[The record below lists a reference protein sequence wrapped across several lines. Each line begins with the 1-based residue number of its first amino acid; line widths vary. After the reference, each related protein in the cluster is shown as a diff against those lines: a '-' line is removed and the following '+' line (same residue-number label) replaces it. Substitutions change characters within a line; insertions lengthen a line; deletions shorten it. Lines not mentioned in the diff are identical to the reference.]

1 MVWKNMTKWFDY
13 FPIKPG
19 ETVIDLGACVGETT
33 LSFARKV
40 GKQGL
45 VVALEPDITNFKVVN
60 NLIIKYQ
67 LTNTIALLAG
77 IGKKTGREHLSIG
90 GWNAHS
96 TVLKGKRFF
105 GTRVVPTIS
114 WNDLVDTLVIKHVDL
129 AKINVEGAE
138 IGALEGMTKVLP
150 DKIMLDDH
158 HRFGTDGEHLER
170 LLWEKGYEILERRDG
185 EPPVIVKNLIY
196 AKRI

>member
-13 FPIKPG
+13 FTIAPG
-19 ETVIDLGACVGETT
+19 ETVVDLGACVGETT
-33 LSFARKV
+33 LYFARKV
-40 GKQGL
+40 GKSGL
-45 VVALEPDITNFKVVN
+45 VVALEPDIANFRVVH
-60 NLIIKYQ
+60 NLI
-67 LTNTIALLAG
+67 
-77 IGKKTGREHLSIG
+77 EHLSFG
-90 GWNAHS
+90 GWKAHS
-96 TVLKGKRFF
+96 TVLTGKRFF
-105 GTRVVPTIS
+105 GTRVIPTIS

-138 IGALEGMTKVLP
+138 IGSLEGMTKVFP

-158 HRFGTDGEHLER
+158 NRFGTDGEHLER

-196 AKRI
+196 AKRA

>member
-13 FPIKPG
+13 FSINPG
-19 ETVIDLGACVGETT
+19 EIVVDLGACVGETT
-33 LSFARKV
+33 LPFARKV

-45 VVALEPDITNFKVVN
+45 VIALEPDITNFRVIH

-67 LTNTIALLAG
+67 LMNTIAFLAG
-77 IGKKTGREHLSIG
+77 IGKKTGRARLSIG

-96 TVLKGKRFF
+96 TILKGRRMF
-105 GTRVVPTIS
+105 GTRVVPVIS
-114 WNDLVDTLVIKHVDL
+114 WNDLVDTLAIKHVDL

-138 IGALEGMTKVLP
+138 IEALEGMTKVFP

-158 HRFGTDGEHLER
+158 CRFGTDSEYLER
-170 LLWEKGYEILERRDG
+170 LLWEKGYEILERRDS

-196 AKRI
+196 AKKL